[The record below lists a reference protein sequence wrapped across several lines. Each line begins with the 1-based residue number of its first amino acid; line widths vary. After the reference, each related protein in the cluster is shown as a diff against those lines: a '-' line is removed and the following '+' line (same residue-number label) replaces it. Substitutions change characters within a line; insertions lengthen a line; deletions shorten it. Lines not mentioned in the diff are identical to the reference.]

1 MFALVE
7 LINFCLLYTSS
18 GAQIIPNKL
27 NAAGTLRTKW
37 KKIKAQP
44 PQLQPTHISQQS
56 SVKCP
61 SQYTIANG
69 TDSLEIRPVDP
80 VPIED
85 IHQQH
90 RSFMPEN
97 RSSSSSSSSRE

>member
-1 MFALVE
+1 ML
-7 LINFCLLYTSS
+7 NSCSS

-97 RSSSSSSSSRE
+97 RCKI